1 MYIKKYIKNN
11 FSFLYLF
18 YRRFNTYLKRFYLGC
33 NKIDIT
39 TFISGKSLISK
50 DLVAGRYCFI
60 GHGCE
65 IGANVQIKDYV
76 MFAPNVKIIGADH
89 NYDRPGTPMIFSGR
103 PVLKT
108 TRIESDVWV
117 GHSSIIMAGVT
128 IERGAIIAAGSIVT
142 HDVKAYT
149 IVGGIPAKFIKMR
162 FSDEESIKKHD
173 EMLLSGNFEGR
184 FCDDKK

>member
-1 MYIKKYIKNN
+1 MKKFIKNKLY
-11 FSFLYLF
+11 FLYLF
-18 YRRFNTYLKRFYLGC
+18 YRWFNTYFKRFYLGL
-33 NKIDIT
+33 NKVDIT

-50 DLVAGRYCFI
+50 DFVSGRYGFI

-65 IGANVQIKDYV
+65 IGANVQVMDYV

-89 NYDRPGTPMIFSGR
+89 NYDRSGTPIIFSGR

-108 TRIESDVWV
+108 TTIESDVWI

-128 IERGAIIAAGSIVT
+128 IERGAIIAAGSVVT
-142 HDVKAYT
+142 HDVKAYS

-173 EMLLSGNFEGR
+173 AMLLSGNFEGR